1 MTSDMTSEEQ
11 PVKMTGQEDN
21 AVRMAGYLD
30 KRGKMVSCTTCNFL
44 MNRPVFSFLV
54 KRMTTLSD
62 REST

>member
-30 KRGKMVSCTTCNFL
+30 KRGKMVSCFACNFL
-44 MNRPVFSFLV
+44 VNRSVFPFVL
-54 KRMTTLSD
+54 K
-62 REST
+62 

>member
-11 PVKMTGQEDN
+11 PVKMAGQEDN

-30 KRGKMVSCTTCNFL
+30 KRGKMVSCITCNFL
-44 MNRPVFSFLV
+44 VNRSVFPFVL
-54 KRMTTLSD
+54 KRMALLSD